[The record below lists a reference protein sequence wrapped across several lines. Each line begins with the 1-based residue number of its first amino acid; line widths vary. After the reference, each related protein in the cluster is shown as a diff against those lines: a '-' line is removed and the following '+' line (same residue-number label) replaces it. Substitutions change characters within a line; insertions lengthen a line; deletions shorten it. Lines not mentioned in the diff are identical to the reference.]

1 MLLIREAEKL
11 STEINSFKRQGRKVV
26 FVPTMGNLHA
36 GHKSLL
42 TKFKDHVYLASIFV
56 NPLQFNDI
64 NDFENYPRTIEKDTK
79 ILDKQNVDILYLP
92 CKDFLNQKPNYHIGE
107 ISRKLCGKDR
117 KGHFEG
123 VAVVIIKF
131 LKLINPDYIL
141 LGEKDYQQALII
153 KKIIKDFKFKTKA
166 KIFPTVR
173 DKNDVALSS
182 RNQLLKKK
190 FFLATHLPKVLK
202 QIIREIKKGGF
213 DLIRI
218 DHFKKLLKSKG
229 IEKVFYLKILKEIS
243 LDELDEKPALCRV
256 FISASINGIR
266 LIDNM
271 SIDKQVKLIKG
282 KIFVSDLV
290 F

>member
-1 MLLIREAEKL
+1 MLLIRKSEKL
-11 STEINSFKRQGRKVV
+11 SEEVNFLKQQGKKII

-36 GHKSLL
+36 GHKSLF
-42 TKFKDHVYLASIFV
+42 KNYKDHICLASIFV

-64 NDFENYPRTIEKDTK
+64 NDFKNYPRTTEKDIE

-92 CKDFLNQKPNYHIGE
+92 YKNFVNYKINYNIGD
-107 ISRKLCGKDR
+107 ISRKLCGMDR

-131 LKLINPDYIL
+131 LRLINPEYII

-153 KKIIKDFKFKTKA
+153 KKIIKDFNFKTTA
-166 KIFPTVR
+166 KIFPTIR

-182 RNQLLKKK
+182 RNQLLKKN
-190 FFLATHLPKVLK
+190 FFLATYLPKVLK
-202 QIIREIKKGGF
+202 QIIREIKKGEF
-213 DLIRI
+213 YLNRI
-218 DHFKKLLKSKG
+218 DHFKKLLKGKG
-229 IEKVFYLKILKEIS
+229 IEKVFYLKILKEMS

-256 FISASINGIR
+256 FVSASINGIR

-271 SIDKQVKLIKG
+271 SIDRQIKLVDG
-282 KIFVSDLV
+282 KIICM
-290 F
+290 

>member
-1 MLLIREAEKL
+1 MLLIRKSEKL
-11 STEINSFKRQGRKVV
+11 SAEINFLKQQDKKII

-36 GHKSLL
+36 GHKSL
-42 TKFKDHVYLASIFV
+42 FKKHKEHIYLASIFV

-64 NDFENYPRTIEKDTK
+64 DDFKNYPRTIQKDIE
-79 ILDKQNVDILYLP
+79 ILDKQNVDILYMP
-92 CKDFLNQKPNYHIGE
+92 YKNFLNQKPHYNIGK

-131 LKLINPDYIL
+131 LRLINPDYIL

-153 KKIIKDFKFKTKA
+153 KKIIKDFNFKTKA

-173 DKNDVALSS
+173 DKNGVALSS
-182 RNQLLKKK
+182 RNQLLKKN
-190 FFLATHLPKVLK
+190 FFLATYLPKVLK
-202 QIIREIKKGGF
+202 QIMREIKKGGF
-213 DLIRI
+213 NLTRI
-218 DHFKKLLKSKG
+218 DDFKKLLKSKG
-229 IEKVFYLKILKEIS
+229 IEKVFYLIILKEMS
-243 LDELDEKPALCRV
+243 LDELDEKPALCRI

-271 SIDKQVKLIKG
+271 PIDKQIKLVEGNI
-282 KIFVSDLV
+282 IY
-290 F
+290 

>member
-1 MLLIREAEKL
+1 MLLVRESEKL
-11 STEINSFKRQGRKVV
+11 SAEINFLKQQCKKII

-36 GHKSLL
+36 GHKSF
-42 TKFKDHVYLASIFV
+42 FKKYKEHIYLASIFV

-64 NDFENYPRTIEKDTK
+64 DDFKNYPRTIERDIE
-79 ILDKQNVDILYLP
+79 ILDKQNVDILYMP
-92 CKDFLNQKPNYHIGE
+92 CKNFLNQKPHYNIGE
-107 ISRKLCGKDR
+107 ISKKLCGKDR

-153 KKIIKDFKFKTKA
+153 KKIIKDFNFKTKV

-190 FFLATHLPKVLK
+190 FFLASYLPKVLK
-202 QIIREIKKGGF
+202 QIMREIKKGGF
-213 DLIRI
+213 NLTRI
-218 DHFKKLLKSKG
+218 DHFKKLLKRKG
-229 IEKVFYLKILKEIS
+229 IEKVFYLKILKEMS
-243 LDELDEKPALCRV
+243 LDELDEKPALCRI

-271 SIDKQVKLIKG
+271 PIDKLIK
-282 KIFVSDLV
+282 LV
-290 F
+290 EGNIIC